1 MKNKSL
7 ISAYIELTKPRILG
21 LVLVTTTIGFFLGGK
36 GISSFSK
43 LIVTLVG
50 AGLVCAGAAALNQYL
65 ERDADSKMHRT
76 KNRPIPSGIIAPNN
90 AMLFGIVLVLLGVLV
105 LTACVNL
112 LTAFLSLLTAFLYV
126 LVYTPF
132 KKISWLNTTIGAIPG
147 AIPPMGGWAAAS
159 GELDLGAWILFL
171 ILFIWQH
178 PHFYAIAWMFKED
191 YKKGGFKMLSVL
203 DPDGKRMFTQ
213 IKFFAILMIPVSLL
227 PTMIGMSGQIYFYGA
242 LVLSTG
248 LFLVARTFLHSKTF
262 LDAQKLLRATVMYLP
277 ILLFLIIFD
286 VTF

>member
-1 MKNKSL
+1 
-7 ISAYIELTKPRILG
+7 
-21 LVLVTTTIGFFLGGK
+21 
-36 GISSFSK
+36 
-43 LIVTLVG
+43 
-50 AGLVCAGAAALNQYL
+50 
-65 ERDADSKMHRT
+65 
-76 KNRPIPSGIIAPNN
+76 
-90 AMLFGIVLVLLGVLV
+90 MLFGIILILFGVLI
-105 LTACVNL
+105 LSSQINI

-126 LVYTPF
+126 LVYTPL

-203 DPDGKRMFTQ
+203 EPEGQKMFNQ
-213 IKFFAILMIPVSLL
+213 IKIFSILMIPASLL
-227 PTMIGMSGQIYFYGA
+227 PTMIGMSGKFYFFGA
-242 LVLSTG
+242 LVLSIG
-248 LFLVARTFLHSKTF
+248 LFLVVRTFLLSRSF
-262 LDAQKLLRATVMYLP
+262 GDAQKLLRATVVYLP